1 MIIGIDLGTTHSLAT
16 VWQDGKSTLVL
27 NSLGEVLTPSVVGLD
42 NDGSILVGKAAKE
55 RLQTHPELTVAGFKR
70 TMGTAKIV
78 NLGKKQF
85 RAEELS
91 SLVLRSLKADVE
103 TKLGFPV
110 KEAVVTVP
118 AYFSDAQRVATRNA
132 GLLAGFEQISLLN
145 EPTGAAL
152 AYGLHQ
158 QDSETKFLVFDLGG
172 GTFDVSV
179 LEMFDGVMEV
189 KATAGDNH
197 LGGEDI
203 DAVLAQ
209 QFLEKTQCPKDALLN
224 PVFHAVLM
232 SRIEVAKRALS
243 IKENANVSI
252 PYEGKTYALDL
263 TAIDLDQAMVS
274 FLERLRAPVERAMR
288 DSKLH
293 ASELSAVVLVGG
305 STRLNAVRNLVTK
318 MFGRFPETTL
328 NPDEVV
334 ARGAAI
340 QAGLKMKDASL
351 SERVMTDTCPY
362 SLGIEVSREIE
373 AGRQVTGFM
382 STVLE
387 RNTVI
392 PASRVQ
398 RFVPIEDNQKV
409 LQVSVYQGEARL
421 VRDNIKLG
429 EFELPLPAGLKTEV
443 GADVRFTYNVNGLL
457 EVQATPVKNG
467 VSSGAVKQ
475 LVIEN
480 SSERLS
486 PEEIQKRLAELNDI
500 KIHPRD
506 RMEVRALLARCE
518 KHHGQL
524 LGTARE
530 HLAARISFFES
541 MLETQ
546 DDRRIAP
553 AKKTLIELAEEI
565 EADRFT
571 LNI

>member
-1 MIIGIDLGTTHSLAT
+1 MIVGIDLGTTHSLAAI
-16 VWQDGKSTLVL
+16 WRDGNSQLVP
-27 NSLGEVLTPSVVGLD
+27 NSLGEVLTPSVVGID
-42 NDGSILVGKAAKE
+42 TDGSILVGQAAKE
-55 RLQTHPELTVAGFKR
+55 RLQSHPGATAAAFKR
-70 TMGTAKIV
+70 AMGTAKTFQ
-78 NLGKKQF
+78 LGAKQF
-85 RAEELS
+85 RAEDLS
-91 SLVLRSLKADVE
+91 SFVLRSMKVDIE
-103 TKLGFPV
+103 TLLGHSV
-110 KEAVVTVP
+110 TEAVVTVP

-132 GLLAGFEQISLLN
+132 GLLAGFAQISLLN
-145 EPTGAAL
+145 EPTAAAL

-197 LGGEDI
+197 LGGEDV
-203 DAVLAQ
+203 DAALAQ
-209 QFLEKTQCPKDALLN
+209 QFLEKTQCPKEALLN
-224 PVFHAVLM
+224 PTFNAVLM
-232 SRIEVAKRALS
+232 SRIETAKKALAS
-243 IKENANVSI
+243 KENANVSL
-252 PYEGKTYALDL
+252 PYEAKTYAIDL
-263 TAIDLDQAMVS
+263 TALDLDQAMVP
-274 FLERLRAPVERAMR
+274 FLERLRSPVERAMR

-293 ASELSAVVLVGG
+293 VNELSAVVLVGG
-305 STRLNAVRNLVTK
+305 STRLNAVRTLVTK

-340 QAGLKMKDASL
+340 QAGLKMRDSAL

-373 AGRQVTGFM
+373 AGRQVNGFM

-398 RFVPIEDNQKV
+398 RFVPIEDNQKA

-429 EFELPLPAGLKTEV
+429 EFELLLPAGLKTEV
-443 GADVRFTYNVNGLL
+443 GADVRFTYNVSGLL

-467 VSSGAVKQ
+467 VASGAVKQ

-486 PEEIQKRLAELNDI
+486 PEEISKRLAELNDI

-506 RMEVRALLARCE
+506 RMEIRALLARCE

-530 HLAARISFFES
+530 ILAARISF
-541 MLETQ
+541 LNLCW
-546 DDRRIAP
+546 
-553 AKKTLIELAEEI
+553 KHKTTDA
-565 EADRFT
+565 
-571 LNI
+571 

>member
-1 MIIGIDLGTTHSLAT
+1 M
-16 VWQDGKSTLVL
+16 
-27 NSLGEVLTPSVVGLD
+27 
-42 NDGSILVGKAAKE
+42 
-55 RLQTHPELTVAGFKR
+55 
-70 TMGTAKIV
+70 
-78 NLGKKQF
+78 
-85 RAEELS
+85 
-91 SLVLRSLKADVE
+91 KADIEV
-103 TKLGFPV
+103 KLGFLV
-110 KEAVVTVP
+110 TEAVVTVP

-132 GLLAGFEQISLLN
+132 GLLAGFSQISLLN
-145 EPTGAAL
+145 EPTAAAL

-158 QDSETKFLVFDLGG
+158 KESETQFLVFDLGG

-197 LGGEDI
+197 LGGEDVD
-203 DAVLAQ
+203 DALAQ
-209 QFLEKTQCPKDALLN
+209 QFLEKTQCPKDALVN

-232 SRIEVAKRALS
+232 SRIEVAKKALS
-243 IKENANVSI
+243 SKENANVSL
-252 PYEGKTYALDL
+252 PYEDRVYSLDL
-263 TAIDLDQAMVS
+263 METDLDQAMVP
-274 FLERLRAPVERAMR
+274 FLERLRLPVERAMR

-293 ASELSAVVLVGG
+293 PNELSAVVLVGG
-305 STRLNAVRNLVTK
+305 STRLNAVRSLVTK
-318 MFGRFPETTL
+318 MFGRFPETML
-328 NPDEVV
+328 NPDEIV

-340 QAGLKMKDASL
+340 QAGLKMKDAAL

-373 AGRQVTGFM
+373 AGRHVNGFM
-382 STVLE
+382 SPVLE

-398 RFVPIEDNQKV
+398 RFVPLEDNQKM
-409 LQVSVYQGEARL
+409 LQVSVYQGEARM

-429 EFELPLPAGLKTEV
+429 EFELPLPTGLKIEV

-467 VSSGAVKQ
+467 VASGAVKQ

-486 PEEIQKRLAELNDI
+486 FEEIQERLAELNDI

-524 LGTARE
+524 LGTSRE
-530 HLAARISFFES
+530 IIAARISFFEA

-546 DDRRIAP
+546 DERRISP
-553 AKKTLIELAEEI
+553 AKKALIDLAEEI
-565 EADRFT
+565 ESDRFT